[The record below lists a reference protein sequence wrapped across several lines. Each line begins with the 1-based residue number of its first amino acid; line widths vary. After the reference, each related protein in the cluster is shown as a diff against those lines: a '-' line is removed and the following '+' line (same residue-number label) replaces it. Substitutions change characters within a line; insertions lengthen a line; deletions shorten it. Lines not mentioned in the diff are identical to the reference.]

1 MRHMVTFTV
10 AFRRIRTA
18 AGLPPPF
25 GHPPHKCGGQ
35 EGAVLTFGDFRI
47 ASAYQEIAAAY
58 GLALT
63 EVVGGWF
70 VCADTAFRS
79 AENLAM
85 MGKFSEMYRTSA
97 IIEDPLG

>member
-1 MRHMVTFTV
+1 MRYKV
-10 AFRRIRTA
+10 ASTATLRRIRSA

-47 ASAYQEIAAAY
+47 ASAYQEISAAY
-58 GLALT
+58 GLAMT

-79 AENLAM
+79 ADGTAER
-85 MGKFSEMYRTSA
+85 S
-97 IIEDPLG
+97 